1 MRLKPRSLKRWMFS
15 CTQCGLCIDACATVN
30 TAQAAAPLLR
40 WTSGDAAL
48 RNEAAFSAVDA
59 MTPLS
64 RKLPQKLN
72 HTPDKPHRDPMTG
85 ILARL
90 PVRAALPCCSAAPPW
105 LPLPTSAWAASGSR
119 WPVSNAANCARP
131 WSPAAGCARRNGS
144 RWPARSP
151 AG

>member
-1 MRLKPRSLKRWMFS
+1 MSNRRALLVGTERSRLAECATCLDGQGSACDAVCPMRLKPRSLKRWMFS

-64 RKLPQKLN
+64 RKLPQN
-72 HTPDKPHRDPMTG
+72 STIRPTNPTETP
-85 ILARL
+85 
-90 PVRAALPCCSAAPPW
+90 
-105 LPLPTSAWAASGSR
+105 
-119 WPVSNAANCARP
+119 
-131 WSPAAGCARRNGS
+131 
-144 RWPARSP
+144 
-151 AG
+151 